1 MDLKNLTV
9 AANTA
14 DTDPALFIGLPF
26 DLPKTAEA
34 DSWLAELDFVDAYA
48 GQIDEVRDLAGR
60 APSESARNWLNGLI
74 AARERRELLCH

>member
-1 MDLKNLTV
+1 MDLKKLTV
-9 AANTA
+9 TANGT
-14 DTDPALFIGLPF
+14 DTDPALFVGLPF

-34 DSWLAELDFVDAYA
+34 DNWLAELDFVDAYT
-48 GQIDEVRDLAGR
+48 GPLNEVRDLAIR

>member
-1 MDLKNLTV
+1 MDLKSLTI
-9 AANTA
+9 AANAA

-34 DSWLAELDFVDAYA
+34 DSWLAELDFVDAYV
-48 GQIDEVRDLAGR
+48 GPLDDVRELAVK

-74 AARERRELLCH
+74 AVREHRELLCH